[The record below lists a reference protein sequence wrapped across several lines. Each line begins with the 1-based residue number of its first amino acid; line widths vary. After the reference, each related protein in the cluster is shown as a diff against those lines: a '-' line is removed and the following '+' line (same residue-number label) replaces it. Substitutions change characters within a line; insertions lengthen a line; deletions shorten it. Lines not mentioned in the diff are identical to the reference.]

1 MKKFLITE
9 EEKKRI
15 IKMHESA
22 TKKHYLIERP
32 EDQSEES
39 FEEPEEFFNDDH
51 ITESNGIYSLN
62 LNFDLRDMG
71 AEIKGLPEIDSFSN
85 NPFCFVSTDKNLLQK
100 LVDYLNNLDENDYED
115 IRLYDGNYFG
125 KKSLFL
131 KPSNISVDD
140 PFSDGMVEMS
150 PEDYKMIFSGR
161 RNNEIHN
168 QRLFDKFKNEIGEVP
183 EGRVFAYW
191 QIYNDLM
198 EVIEAGVDVTED
210 LINFLE
216 SKQ

>member
-1 MKKFLITE
+1 MRKFLITE

-15 IKMHESA
+15 IRMHEFA

-32 EDQSEES
+32 EDESEEK
-39 FEEPEEFFNDDH
+39 FKDPEEFFNDDH

-71 AEIKGLPEIDSFSN
+71 AEIKGLPDIDSFSH
-85 NPFCFVSTDKNLLQK
+85 NPFCFVSTDKGLLEK
-100 LVDYLNNLDENDYED
+100 LVDYLNNLSENDYED

-125 KKSLFL
+125 KKTLFL
-131 KPSNISVDD
+131 KPSNISVDE
-140 PFSDGMVEMS
+140 PFSEGMVEIS

-168 QRLFDKFKNEIGEVP
+168 QRLFDKFKDNIGKVP
-183 EGRVFAYW
+183 YGKVFAYW
-191 QIYNDLM
+191 QIYNDSM
-198 EVIEAGVDVTED
+198 EVIEAGVDVTEG
-210 LINFLE
+210 LVNFLQT
-216 SKQ
+216 K